1 MEEPSTALNSSRR
14 EGPVNSDSDAC
25 RRIFLLTPA
34 KRRQRLGNGVTKIF
48 CAAQLSVFNQK
59 LMRIPRENAGQGGT
73 QAGVRLSL
81 KFRSLSFVV
90 GQATESFFN

>member
-1 MEEPSTALNSSRR
+1 
-14 EGPVNSDSDAC
+14 
-25 RRIFLLTPA
+25 
-34 KRRQRLGNGVTKIF
+34 
-48 CAAQLSVFNQK
+48 VFNQK

-73 QAGVRLSL
+73 QAGVKLSL